1 MSDFPFLLEQKL
13 PGSFNMAYEA
23 PYGLVPASLLTYGKG
38 FLPFTVHIPARQSL
52 FSHSPSYLRDL
63 LHALLSA

>member
-13 PGSFNMAYEA
+13 LGSFNMAYEA
-23 PYGLVPASLLTYGKG
+23 PHCLVPASLLTYGKAL
-38 FLPFTVHIPARQSL
+38 LPVTVHILARQPL

-63 LHALLSA
+63 LHALSA